1 MLLCHP
7 AFVHYL
13 NCLLVKALGQ
23 PKKIIILSCLH
34 LEKFSVRHMFF
45 WSSIF
50 SIYCV
55 PSWLLYWASLVA
67 QTVKNLPA
75 MWENWV
81 KSLGWED
88 PLEED
93 MATHSSILAWRI
105 PMNKGA
111 WWATVHRV
119 GKNQTWVSDWQH
131 STIGEN
137 SVSVI
142 VDFSVHV
149 FKKQIGSALLSKVPG
164 LRCNQVPSTHE
175 DLYSCWLS
183 SFSKINYI
191 L

>member
-1 MLLCHP
+1 
-7 AFVHYL
+7 
-13 NCLLVKALGQ
+13 
-23 PKKIIILSCLH
+23 
-34 LEKFSVRHMFF
+34 MFF

-50 SIYCV
+50 SICYV

-67 QTVKNLPA
+67 QTVKNLPT
-75 MWENWV
+75 MWESWV
-81 KSLGWED
+81 QSLGWED
-88 PLEED
+88 PLEEG
-93 MATHSSILAWRI
+93 MATHSNILAWRI
-105 PMNKGA
+105 PMNRGA

-119 GKNQTWVSDWQH
+119 AKSRTRLSDWLTQH
-131 STIGEN
+131 STNGEN

-149 FKKQIGSALLSKVPG
+149 LKKQIGSALLSKLPG

-175 DLYSCWLS
+175 NLYSCWPS